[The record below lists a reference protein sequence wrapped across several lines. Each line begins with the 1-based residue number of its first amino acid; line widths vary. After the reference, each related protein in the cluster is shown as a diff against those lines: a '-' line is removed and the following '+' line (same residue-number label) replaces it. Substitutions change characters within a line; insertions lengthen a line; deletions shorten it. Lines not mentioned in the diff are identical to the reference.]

1 MTILKCPLYKIMPTV
16 KGLTKQIIFSN
27 LIWVDSPVNLT
38 FIRLGGYYSPSV
50 GIRHPETY
58 GLDVLDLPFCWP
70 SLRLWQ
76 VATNCAA
83 LK

>member
-1 MTILKCPLYKIMPTV
+1 MPTV
-16 KGLTKQIIFSN
+16 KGLTKQSVFVS

-38 FIRLGGYYSPSV
+38 CIQLGCYYSPSV

-58 GLDVLDLPFCWP
+58 GLDVLDLPFRWP

-76 VATNCAA
+76 VATYCAA